1 MIFIRENKF
10 IFSFKAKL
18 TANLFEI
25 ALLDD
30 YKKIKKNS
38 GQSLNLLTNEVDQVT
53 NYLSAVSFLLL
64 EAVLISFIVTF
75 LLIYE
80 FKFSLFLIF
89 TFITILFFYFT
100 LFKKKIDRWGSERLN
115 SANKRLQYINE
126 GIKGNQTIKLF
137 NIENLI
143 LNKFNLHNDS
153 LRTNSIKIN
162 LLNQFPKIFLEFFSI
177 FFLIIIIY
185 YNYQTNT
192 DFNYIVSFVGVFLF
206 AFFKL
211 VPSLNRFM
219 GRAQNMRYNN
229 VSVNLALQEKGNL
242 IKKKK
247 SNNKIDF
254 KNEFIL
260 KVKNFRHD
268 KFSENYL
275 LKDIKL
281 KIKKNQKIGLV
292 GPSGVGKS
300 TILDFITGL
309 INPEA
314 GEIILDGKTLKNLHQ
329 WQNMIGFVPQK
340 IFILEETLQENIAF
354 GLKITDEN
362 QRIFRDVIE
371 KANLTNLVEKL
382 SLKENSVI
390 EEDGKNLSGGEIQRI
405 GIARAL
411 MRKPKILIMDEATS
425 ALDLKNEREIID
437 DLIKI
442 HDLTI
447 IFVTHRISSLE
458 KFDKVYSLENG
469 VIEEK

>member
-1 MIFIRENKF
+1 M
-10 IFSFKAKL
+10 
-18 TANLFEI
+18 
-25 ALLDD
+25 
-30 YKKIKKNS
+30 
-38 GQSLNLLTNEVDQVT
+38 
-53 NYLSAVSFLLL
+53 
-64 EAVLISFIVTF
+64 
-75 LLIYE
+75 
-80 FKFSLFLIF
+80 
-89 TFITILFFYFT
+89 
-100 LFKKKIDRWGSERLN
+100 
-115 SANKRLQYINE
+115 
-126 GIKGNQTIKLF
+126 
-137 NIENLI
+137 
-143 LNKFNLHNDS
+143 
-153 LRTNSIKIN
+153 
-162 LLNQFPKIFLEFFSI
+162 
-177 FFLIIIIY
+177 
-185 YNYQTNT
+185 
-192 DFNYIVSFVGVFLF
+192 
-206 AFFKL
+206 
-211 VPSLNRFM
+211 
-219 GRAQNMRYNN
+219 
-229 VSVNLALQEKGNL
+229 
-242 IKKKK
+242 
-247 SNNKIDF
+247 
-254 KNEFIL
+254 

-354 GLKITDEN
+354 GLKIDDEN